1 MCFAPPGRAFF
12 QVSISQVFQA
22 SGGVFLFKFF
32 TSKIACQHPKR
43 STSAFFFLKNRKPGA
58 EVAASYI
65 PVPKRFSFSNHI
77 CLKYC
82 ICDEKVKPR
91 HTKCCTHHAKHFS
104 RPEGLMLQNATHLRK
119 SPPWPGDVSYVALGT
134 PDAVAFLQILFKC
147 TTHTIPL
154 EIATKPTPFCPRPI
168 RKKRETRNTFRAGF

>member
-1 MCFAPPGRAFF
+1 MFF
-12 QVSISQVFQA
+12 YLN
-22 SGGVFLFKFF
+22 FLLPKLLVNIRNEALRRFF
-32 TSKIACQHPKR
+32 S
-43 STSAFFFLKNRKPGA
+43 SNRKPGA
-58 EVAASYI
+58 EVAASSI

-119 SPPWPGDVSYVALGT
+119 SPPWPGDVSYVAPGT
-134 PDAVAFLQILFKC
+134 HDAVAFFQILFKC